1 MRLVRATE
9 DEEFVTA
16 ADAEE
21 AGVELAELL
30 AKSSPGARTTVPL
43 STHPPEGRQSVPAV
57 RSCSGVGALPP
68 RWAGIHQ
75 ASSGPLGR
83 PGYARCAASSNS
95 WTRSR
100 S

>member
-21 AGVELAELL
+21 AGVEPAELL
-30 AKSSPGARTTVPL
+30 ASPAPGRGPL